1 MPTAVRTGV
10 STERRLGRGGGGRSP
25 RASRRRISIG
35 LVAALE
41 LAALGG
47 PSRLRAGAA
56 EPSLG
61 ASDPTS
67 LLVPSSVGAEP
78 SPVSAEP
85 TSVSAG
91 PSAGPEATSAL
102 PSAAPLAPDFRE
114 IDALVMQALR
124 GGKTPGAVVVVGR
137 RDGVLFQR
145 AYGDK
150 MVVPVRREMTLDTIF
165 DLASLTKPLVVG
177 TLAAWLLERGELRL
191 SDEVSKYLPEFRGQG
206 KETVTVEQLL
216 LHTSGLPPSNPLAE
230 YRQGRER
237 ARARAIGSVLE
248 AYPGRR
254 FIYSDVGYI
263 VLGALIERITGEGLD
278 QTAERVL
285 WRPLGMTDTQ
295 YCRAVCSSPRVAPT
309 ELARGR
315 RSSPI
320 RGEVQDPRAYYL
332 GGVAGHAG
340 LFSTAEDLSRF
351 ARMLLGQGQLGEQRV
366 LSAAAERAFT
376 EPRRVPGGLR
386 ALGWDVSSHYS
397 HARGLSLS
405 DSAYGHGGYTGTSL
419 WIDPELDLFVLVL
432 SNRNH
437 PFGTGNVLKLQGT
450 IADAAVH
457 ALQRASD
464 ESAAPAALGRLLL
477 GPDTDSPP
485 ARLPPSGG

>member
-1 MPTAVRTGV
+1 
-10 STERRLGRGGGGRSP
+10 LQ
-25 RASRRRISIG
+25 
-35 LVAALE
+35 

-56 EPSLG
+56 E
-61 ASDPTS
+61 T
-67 LLVPSSVGAEP
+67 LLVVSEPSAIAAESSVMGAEA
-78 SPVSAEP
+78 SASAEAP
-85 TSVSAG
+85 G
-91 PSAGPEATSAL
+91 AL
-102 PSAAPLAPDFRE
+102 PLAPPLAPDFGE
-114 IDALVMQALR
+114 IDALVQQAVR
-124 GGKTPGAVVVVGR
+124 TGKAPGAVVVVGR

-145 AYGDK
+145 AYGDRA
-150 MVVPVRREMTLDTIF
+150 VVPVRREMTLDTIF

-191 SDEVSKYLPEFRGQG
+191 SDEVSRYLPEFSRQA
-206 KETVTVEQLL
+206 KETITIEQLL
-216 LHTSGLPPSNPLAE
+216 LHTSGLAPSNPLAD

-263 VLGALIERITGEGLD
+263 VLGAVIERITGEPLD
-278 QTAERVL
+278 QTAARVI
-285 WRPLGMTDTQ
+285 WQPLGMSDTR
-295 YCRAVCSSPRVAPT
+295 YCREVCSSPRIAPT

-340 LFSTAEDLSRF
+340 LFSTADDLSRF
-351 ARMLLGQGQLGEQRV
+351 ARMLLGEGQLGEQRV
-366 LSAAAERAFT
+366 LSAAAVRAFT

-397 HARGLSLS
+397 HARGLTLS
-405 DSAYGHGGYTGTSL
+405 DRAYGHGGYTGTSL
-419 WIDPELDLFVLVL
+419 WIDPALDVFVLVL

-437 PFGTGNVLKLQGT
+437 PFGTGNVLRLQGT

-464 ESAAPAALGRLLL
+464 ESGAPSL
-477 GPDTDSPP
+477 GPLSLVPVADSPP
-485 ARLPPSGG
+485 VGLPPSGG